1 MPALPERPLRI
12 AVVHSFYSSK
22 RPSGENVVV
31 GLQVEALRRAG
42 HTVEVFARHTDE
54 LESNPLFPVVA
65 GLTVATGR
73 GPSPR
78 KEIERFGA
86 DVVHVHNLFPN
97 FGRTWVRKLSMPLV
111 ATLHNYRPLC
121 PDGGL
126 FRDGGDCSLCP
137 DSGSARHAVTYRCY
151 KGSLAATLPVALG
164 THFANDPLLAS
175 ATRII
180 TLNDDMRHRYASVGV
195 PLDRLTT
202 VPNFVPSSGEPGRHD
217 GDYWLF
223 VGRLSEEKGIAR
235 LVASWPTGPRL
246 KVVGSGPLEDELA
259 RTSGTNIEF
268 LGQLPNAEVTRMLRE
283 AKGLFFPSLWGE
295 GLPTVYLEALA
306 AGLPVVARPE
316 SIVGSLVQ
324 VEGTGFVSAG
334 DTPADI
340 DRAEALF
347 PALHAHCRAQF
358 EAHYT
363 EQAWVETMVS
373 LYRDIL

>member
-1 MPALPERPLRI
+1 MPAPAERPLRI

-31 GLQVEALRRAG
+31 DLQVEALRRAG
-42 HTVEVFARHTDE
+42 HEVEVFARRTDD
-54 LESNPLFPVVA
+54 LEPSPLFPIVA

-78 KEIERFGA
+78 KAIEQFGA

-121 PDGGL
+121 PAGGL

-137 DSGSARHAVTYRCY
+137 DSGSARHAVVYRCY
-151 KGSLAATLPVALG
+151 KDSVAATLPLAIG
-164 THFANDPLLAS
+164 THFADDPLLAS
-175 ATRII
+175 ASRIV
-180 TLNDDMRHRYASVGV
+180 TLNDNMRNRYAGVGV

-202 VPNFVPSSGEPGRHD
+202 VPNFVPPSGEPGRHD

-223 VGRLSEEKGIAR
+223 VGRLSEEKGIAGV
-235 LVASWPTGPRL
+235 VAGWPPGPTL
-246 KVVGSGPLEDELA
+246 KVVGSGPLADELA
-259 RTSGTNIEF
+259 RTGGPNVEL
-268 LGQLPNAEVTRMLRE
+268 LGQLPNADVTRMLRE

-316 SIVGSLVQ
+316 SVVGTLVQ

-340 DRAEALF
+340 DRAEATF
-347 PALHAHCRAQF
+347 PSLYARCRAQF

-363 EQAWVETMVS
+363 EQAWVDTMVS

>member
-175 ATRII
+175 ATRIV

-235 LVASWPTGPRL
+235 LVDGWPAGPKL

-334 DTPADI
+334 DTPGDI

-347 PALHAHCRAQF
+347 PSLYAHCRAQF

>member
-78 KEIERFGA
+78 KDIERFGA

-175 ATRII
+175 ATRIV

-235 LVASWPTGPRL
+235 LVASWPAGPKL

-268 LGQLPNAEVTRMLRE
+268 LGQLPNPEVTRMLRE

-347 PALHAHCRAQF
+347 PSLYAHCRAQF

>member
-54 LESNPLFPVVA
+54 LESNRLFPVVA

-78 KEIERFGA
+78 KDIERFGA

-175 ATRII
+175 ATRIV

-202 VPNFVPSSGEPGRHD
+202 VPNFVPSSGEPGRHN

-235 LVASWPTGPRL
+235 LVAGWPAGPKL

-259 RTSGTNIEF
+259 RTSGPNIEF
-268 LGQLPNAEVTRMLRE
+268 LGQLPNPEVTRMLRE

-316 SIVGSLVQ
+316 SIVGTLVE
-324 VEGTGFVSAG
+324 VEGTGFVSGG
-334 DTPADI
+334 DTPADLE
-340 DRAEALF
+340 RAEALF
-347 PALHAHCRAQF
+347 PSLYAACRAQF
-358 EAHYT
+358 EARYT
-363 EQAWVETMVS
+363 EQAWVDTMVS

>member
-78 KEIERFGA
+78 KDIERFGA

-235 LVASWPTGPRL
+235 LVASWPTGPKL

-347 PALHAHCRAQF
+347 PSLYAHCRAQF